1 MAVLV
6 GLMFSLLDNAFFRFM
21 KQYGTPFSLAQ
32 SVIRESGFLGT
43 SFANALIC
51 LAALM
56 GTIVIF
62 TVIVTVLERR
72 KLI

>member
-1 MAVLV
+1 MV
-6 GLMFSLLDNAFFRFM
+6 GLMFSLPDNAFLRFM

-32 SVIRESGFLGT
+32 SAIRESGFLGT

-51 LAALM
+51 FAALI
-56 GTIVIF
+56 GIILIF